1 MSDIKIRDI
10 VESDIENG
18 FLESLD
24 SLKPASNLDRKTAL
38 DILKRI
44 IDNPDHIIHIAE
56 IDGKVVGST
65 TLFVEQKF
73 KVGHIEDVVVSKEFE
88 GKGIGMKLVVSLLE
102 KAEAMNCYKT
112 ILDCKKEL
120 IPFYERIG
128 FKQESNQMRYNH

>member
-56 IDGKVVGST
+56 IEGKIVGST

-73 KVGHIEDVVVSKEFE
+73 IPVSYTH
-88 GKGIGMKLVVSLLE
+88 LTLP
-102 KAEAMNCYKT
+102 T
-112 ILDCKKEL
+112 IL
-120 IPFYERIG
+120 RG
-128 FKQESNQMRYNH
+128 